1 MSDLNTKPEAN
12 QIPQDVS
19 PLPAH
24 IAQQPEPATDPE
36 ATQASTPPE
45 TIETKEA
52 VTEETAPEAP
62 QVAIDYTALTQ
73 AELEE
78 SFQQLL
84 DNAPIQSIKK
94 QADAIKQEIDAR
106 TADVLTANKEAFLA
120 QGGLEEEFSFTPNT
134 GNFDQLFRTYRKK
147 RKNYYEALNKDLNEN
162 LARRLAL
169 IESFKGLLSVEE
181 NINTTLK
188 AFKALQE
195 QWHMAGPIPKA
206 QYDMVWST
214 YRHHVEN
221 FYDFLDLNREFRDM
235 DFKHNLEQKVKI
247 IERAQAL
254 SQEAD
259 VSKAFNELQQ
269 LHKIWKEELGPV
281 AKEYREDVWN
291 TFSEYSK
298 VIREKRE
305 VQLKIQETLR
315 EQIFEQKMT
324 MIEGI
329 KQHTTS
335 AKSTHKDW
343 QKAMEAV
350 QVLRDQFFA
359 LGQVPKDKNK
369 VVWKSFKEVTR
380 DFNQAKNDFY
390 KNYKNEQL
398 THLDQKEAL
407 IAQAE
412 SLKDSEDFIKTT
424 PLMKKIQSDWKKIG
438 HVPRKDADKLW
449 KKFKTACNHYFDRIN
464 AERNSAKQEEVDHL
478 KTKELLLAELKALA
492 LSADQSEALAQLT
505 DMAQQ
510 WRSIGKV
517 PAKDR
522 NIEQDFEK
530 VLNNHYGSIGLSK
543 QDVAI
548 SRYANKLASFVAQ
561 DNDKLLEQEA
571 LMVSKKITEISQEII
586 QLENNLGF
594 FQHVDKSNP
603 MVVEVYKTI
612 DLRKADLALWK
623 AKKKSIRAL

>member
-24 IAQQPEPATDPE
+24 IAQQPEPANDPE

-169 IESFKGLLSVEE
+169 IESFKWLFSVEE

-195 QWHMAGPIPKA
+195 QWHMAWPIPKA

-380 DFNQAKNDFY
+380 DFNQTKNDFY

-530 VLNNHYGSIGLSK
+530 VLNNHYCSIGLSK

-548 SRYANKLASFVAQ
+548 SRYANKLASFVAK

-594 FQHVDKSNP
+594 FKHVDKSNP

>member
-1 MSDLNTKPEAN
+1 
-12 QIPQDVS
+12 
-19 PLPAH
+19 
-24 IAQQPEPATDPE
+24 
-36 ATQASTPPE
+36 
-45 TIETKEA
+45 
-52 VTEETAPEAP
+52 
-62 QVAIDYTALTQ
+62 
-73 AELEE
+73 
-78 SFQQLL
+78 
-84 DNAPIQSIKK
+84 
-94 QADAIKQEIDAR
+94 
-106 TADVLTANKEAFLA
+106 
-120 QGGLEEEFSFTPNT
+120 
-134 GNFDQLFRTYRKK
+134 
-147 RKNYYEALNKDLNEN
+147 
-162 LARRLAL
+162 
-169 IESFKGLLSVEE
+169 
-181 NINTTLK
+181 
-188 AFKALQE
+188 
-195 QWHMAGPIPKA
+195 
-206 QYDMVWST
+206 
-214 YRHHVEN
+214 
-221 FYDFLDLNREFRDM
+221 
-235 DFKHNLEQKVKI
+235 
-247 IERAQAL
+247 
-254 SQEAD
+254 
-259 VSKAFNELQQ
+259 
-269 LHKIWKEELGPV
+269 
-281 AKEYREDVWN
+281 
-291 TFSEYSK
+291 
-298 VIREKRE
+298 
-305 VQLKIQETLR
+305 
-315 EQIFEQKMT
+315 
-324 MIEGI
+324 
-329 KQHTTS
+329 
-335 AKSTHKDW
+335 
-343 QKAMEAV
+343 MEAV

-380 DFNQAKNDFY
+380 DFNQTKNDFY

>member
-1 MSDLNTKPEAN
+1 
-12 QIPQDVS
+12 
-19 PLPAH
+19 
-24 IAQQPEPATDPE
+24 
-36 ATQASTPPE
+36 
-45 TIETKEA
+45 
-52 VTEETAPEAP
+52 
-62 QVAIDYTALTQ
+62 
-73 AELEE
+73 
-78 SFQQLL
+78 
-84 DNAPIQSIKK
+84 
-94 QADAIKQEIDAR
+94 
-106 TADVLTANKEAFLA
+106 
-120 QGGLEEEFSFTPNT
+120 
-134 GNFDQLFRTYRKK
+134 
-147 RKNYYEALNKDLNEN
+147 
-162 LARRLAL
+162 
-169 IESFKGLLSVEE
+169 
-181 NINTTLK
+181 
-188 AFKALQE
+188 
-195 QWHMAGPIPKA
+195 
-206 QYDMVWST
+206 MVWST

-380 DFNQAKNDFY
+380 DFNQTKNDFY